1 MTEPVFCDPESG
13 QRGDPALVRRRANR
27 VALAVLLCAAGSSPA
42 LAQMYKPGSKDAV
55 PPAEL
60 FQACG
65 FCHGDKAQG
74 RQRLDAPAIAGLQSW
89 YLERQMHNF
98 RNGIRGVHPEDV
110 PGEQMAMI
118 TGMFRND
125 ATIAALAAY
134 IQALPPGAAP
144 MAGRGPGA
152 QPEPIERPYKWKS
165 RYASVDSAMP
175 GNVAAG
181 KKIYQETCMACHGAD
196 GQGVQALG
204 APRLTV
210 LASWY
215 MGRELKYFRD
225 GIRGTDPKD
234 TFGALMVP
242 SSKLLANDQAI
253 ADVLA
258 YVRTL

>member
-1 MTEPVFCDPESG
+1 MTYPVFGDSASG
-13 QRGDPALVRRRANR
+13 KRSNT
-27 VALAVLLCAAGSSPA
+27 ALASHAARHLVLALLLCVAGITPA
-42 LAQMYKPGSKDAV
+42 MAQMYKAGSKDAV

-65 FCHGDKAQG
+65 FCHGDKGQG

-89 YLERQMHNF
+89 YLERQMHNL
-98 RNGIRGVHPEDV
+98 RNGIRGVHPDDL
-110 PGEQMAMI
+110 PGQQMAMI

-125 ATIAALAAY
+125 ATITALAAY
-134 IQALPPGAAP
+134 IQALKPGAPP
-144 MAGRGPGA
+144 MAGRGPAG
-152 QPEPIERPYKWKS
+152 QPEPIERPFKWKS
-165 RYASVDSAMP
+165 RYAAINASSP
-175 GNVAAG
+175 GNAATG
-181 KKIYQETCMACHGAD
+181 KKIYQESCMACHGAD
-196 GQGVQALG
+196 GQGNQALG

-215 MGRELKYFRD
+215 MERELQYFRD
-225 GIRGTDPKD
+225 GIRGSDPKD
-234 TFGALMVP
+234 TFGAQMVP